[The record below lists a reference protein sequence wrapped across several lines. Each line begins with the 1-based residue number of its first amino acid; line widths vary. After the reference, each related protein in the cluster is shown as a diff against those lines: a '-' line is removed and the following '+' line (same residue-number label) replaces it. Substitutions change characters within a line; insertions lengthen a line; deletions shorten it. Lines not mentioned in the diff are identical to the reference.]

1 MNCVYT
7 TLSMN
12 GELPYRRKQY
22 LVDRGYQLR
31 FVTRVFVVVLIVAVI
46 SSLISTGL
54 LWTNMYRPDLEQQA
68 TLIAALIAVATT
80 LLIELLLAIP
90 LVYFLGI
97 RQSHRVVGPVNRIKR
112 VLEAIGAGD
121 FSQRITVRRG
131 DALEDLAKSINQMAD
146 NLRQRFQRTSGS

>member
-1 MNCVYT
+1 MN
-7 TLSMN
+7 S
-12 GELPYRRKQY
+12 ELPYRRKQY

-31 FVTRVFVVVLIVAVI
+31 FVTRVFVVVLIVAVV

-54 LWTNMYRPDLEQQA
+54 LWTNMYRADLEQQA

-80 LLIELLLAIP
+80 LLVELLIAIP

-121 FSQRITVRRG
+121 FSQRIVVRRG
-131 DALEDLAKSINQMAD
+131 DALEDLAKTINRMAD
-146 NLRQRFQRTSGS
+146 SLQQRLPTRSGS